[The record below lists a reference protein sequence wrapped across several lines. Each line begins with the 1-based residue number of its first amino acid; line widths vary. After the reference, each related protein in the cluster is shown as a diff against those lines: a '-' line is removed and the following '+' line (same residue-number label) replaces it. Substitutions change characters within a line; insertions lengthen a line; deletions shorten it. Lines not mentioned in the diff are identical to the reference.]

1 MLDDYQIF
9 YDYYI
14 RVLKTDSSYFNYKN
28 SSGKLFIENNVLK
41 AEFNDNIT
49 YIDKYNMKYI
59 SCRYMSRRFLHCYDI
74 NTKKLLSCV
83 DVFLKTMYEYKRR
96 ADLIEKYGESNIVFY
111 ILPTNKKIPLFE
123 NNF

>member
-59 SCRYMSRRFLHCYDI
+59 KIVVTVCARRGKITFLSYCFDYLTNHLLLNVIQMYRSLLF
-74 NTKKLLSCV
+74 KK
-83 DVFLKTMYEYKRR
+83 R
-96 ADLIEKYGESNIVFY
+96 
-111 ILPTNKKIPLFE
+111 
-123 NNF
+123 

>member
-14 RVLKTDSSYFNYKN
+14 RVLKTDSNYFNYKN

-59 SCRYMSRRFLHCYDI
+59 SCRYTSRRFLHCYDI

-83 DVFLKTMYEYKRR
+83 DVFLKAMYEYKHRV
-96 ADLIEKYGESNIVFY
+96 DLIEKYGESNIVFY

>member
-14 RVLKTDSSYFNYKN
+14 RVLKTDSNYFNYKN
-28 SSGKLFIENNVLK
+28 SSGKLFIEKNVL
-41 AEFNDNIT
+41 
-49 YIDKYNMKYI
+49 
-59 SCRYMSRRFLHCYDI
+59 I

-83 DVFLKTMYEYKRR
+83 DVFLKAMYEYKHR